1 MDLTHVRGDI
11 GVFRSTKFLEDLGLA
26 STQVFGDIKVGKMG
40 AIAID
45 EPFFVQ
51 LSDKN
56 RFRIVATQQKWSRS
70 GRRTALHV
78 LAPVPILLL
87 LLLFLLLALQLC
99 PPIY

>member
-1 MDLTHVRGDI
+1 LDLTHASGDI
-11 GVFRSTKFLEDLGLA
+11 AVFRSTKFLKVLSLA

-56 RFRIVATQQKWSRS
+56 RFRIVATQQKWSRIINGIHFHFYWDVS
-70 GRRTALHV
+70 RETG
-78 LAPVPILLL
+78 
-87 LLLFLLLALQLC
+87 C
-99 PPIY
+99 